1 MPVTPD
7 FKDRLKAISYRNAK
21 KKHIPGKMYPVEKW
35 VECVSQWLV
44 VGNLKEVAAM
54 TGVNYDLLRHWKGTA
69 KWEEI
74 EKEVRASQIMN
85 LDTKLGKIVEKSL
98 DAVLDRVENGDFIY
112 DQKSGTIRRKPAA
125 LRDIHRVAVDTISKQ
140 DLVRKSL
147 DNRDGVGKQ
156 SIEDHLK
163 VLATE
168 MSKWFEKD
176 AKAKKIIDLVEVE
189 DAVYEEREAGL
200 QDGEPEVQFSPGEC
214 EEEGGEEPSS
224 EEIGGR
230 RDSA

>member
-1 MPVTPD
+1 MPATPD
-7 FKDRLKAISYRNAK
+7 FKERLKAITFKNAQ
-21 KKHIPGKMYPVEKW
+21 KKHLPGKMYPIEKW

-54 TGVNYDLLRHWKGTA
+54 TGVGYDLLRHWKGTL

-112 DQKSGTIRRKPAA
+112 DQKSGTVRRRPAA
-125 LRDIHRVAVDTISKQ
+125 LRDIHRVAIDTISKQ

-147 DNRDGVGKQ
+147 ETRGDGGKQ
-156 SIEDHLK
+156 SVEEHLK
-163 VLATE
+163 ILATE
-168 MSKWFEKD
+168 MAKWFKEDTKSQNT
-176 AKAKKIIDLVEVE
+176 IDLVEVE

-200 QDGEPEVQFSPGEC
+200 QDGEPEVQLAPGER
-214 EEEGGEEPSS
+214 EEEGGEEQSP
-224 EEIGGR
+224 
-230 RDSA
+230 